1 MNKKG
6 ELNVSL
12 EAIARLEELVER
24 LLAERVELQERNRTL
39 TGECDRLVQDRSRV
53 SDELDRLLDKLE
65 RLEGK
70 S

>member
-1 MNKKG
+1 M
-6 ELNVSL
+6 SL
-12 EAIARLEELVER
+12 EAITRLEELVDR
-24 LLAERVELQERNRTL
+24 LLTERIELQERNQAL
-39 TGECDRLVQDRSRV
+39 TGECDRLVQDRTRV